1 MQILTDVIT
10 ILLFTGVV
18 WGGYK
23 LANRPVKSGK
33 SVGKTR
39 NNRADDGS
47 EASRNM
53 GMMAGHDAQVR
64 SESGASGGDSF
75 GGGSSGSSGDS
86 GSF

>member
-23 LANRPVKSGK
+23 LANSPAKLGK
-33 SVGKTR
+33 GAGKART
-39 NNRADDGS
+39 NRADDGS